1 MKPFLRLLC
10 VSALASQFLVL
21 ATPLIA
27 QTSARPAITG
37 IAFARFYTTDPA
49 GAQKFYGDTLGF
61 ERKQVDGMWLYP
73 VNNVQWIEV
82 LTTPPPQPNVRLD
95 AVAFTTRDAAGLQR
109 YLQAH
114 GVKPEL
120 PLADGQFAVRDP
132 EGNLVVFVQSGSEKP
147 VASAA
152 ISPNATSTRIIHV
165 GFMVHDRDKE
175 DAFWQAILGFR
186 PYWHGGRNPAA
197 TDWVALQVPNG
208 SDWIEY
214 MLNPAPNPT
223 LSQSG
228 MSDHFS
234 LGVTHMQ
241 DAVAALARN
250 HCEGANCSKTQMG
263 LDGKVQLNLFDPDK
277 TRVEFMEFVPSQQPC
292 CSLFTGAHPTAIEDK

>member
-1 MKPFLRLLC
+1 MKAFLRLLC
-10 VSALASQFLVL
+10 VFTL
-21 ATPLIA
+21 ATSLFA
-27 QTSARPAITG
+27 QPAARPVITG

-61 ERKQVDGMWLYP
+61 ERKQADGMWLYP
-73 VNNVQWIEV
+73 VNSAQWIEV
-82 LTTPPPQPNVRLD
+82 LTTPAPQPNVRMD
-95 AVAFTTRDAAGLQR
+95 AVAFTTHDPAGLLR

-114 GVKPEL
+114 GIKPEL
-120 PLADGQFAVRDP
+120 PLANGQFSVRDP
-132 EGNLVVFVQSGSEKP
+132 EGNLVEFVQTDSVKP
-147 VASAA
+147 VASAVL
-152 ISPNATSTRIIHV
+152 SPNASSTRIIHV

-175 DAFWQAILGFR
+175 DAFWQTILGFR
-186 PYWHGGRNPAA
+186 PYWHGGRNDTV

-214 MLNPAPNPT
+214 MLNPAPTPN

-241 DAVAALARN
+241 DAVAALTRN
-250 HCEGANCSKTQMG
+250 HCEGTNCSKTQMG

-277 TRVEFMEFVPSQQPC
+277 TRVEFMEFVPTQQPC
-292 CSLFTGAHPTAIEDK
+292 CSPFTGAHPTAIEDK

>member
-1 MKPFLRLLC
+1 M
-10 VSALASQFLVL
+10 
-21 ATPLIA
+21 
-27 QTSARPAITG
+27 
-37 IAFARFYTTDPA
+37 
-49 GAQKFYGDTLGF
+49 
-61 ERKQVDGMWLYP
+61 
-73 VNNVQWIEV
+73 
-82 LTTPPPQPNVRLD
+82 D
-95 AVAFTTRDAAGLQR
+95 AAAFTTRNAAGLQS

-120 PLADGQFAVRDP
+120 PLANGQFAVRDP
-132 EGNLVVFVQSGSEKP
+132 EGNLVVFVQSGSQKP

-152 ISPNATSTRIIHV
+152 ISPNASSTRIIHV
-165 GFMVHDRDKE
+165 GFMAHDRDKE
-175 DAFWQAILGFR
+175 DAFWQTILGFR
-186 PYWHGGRNPAA
+186 PYWHGGRTDTV

-214 MLNPAPNPT
+214 MLNPAPTPN

-277 TRVEFMEFVPSQQPC
+277 TRVEFMEFIPTQPPC
-292 CSLFTGAHPTAIEDK
+292 CSPFTGAHPTAIEDK

>member
-1 MKPFLRLLC
+1 MKPFLRMLC
-10 VSALASQFLVL
+10 AFAFASPLFAL
-21 ATPLIA
+21 ATPLLA
-27 QTSARPAITG
+27 QPSARPAITG

-49 GAQKFYGDTLGF
+49 SAQKFYGDTLGF

-73 VNNVQWIEV
+73 VNNAQWIEL
-82 LTTPPPQPNVRLD
+82 LTTPAPQPNVRMD
-95 AVAFTTRDAAGLQR
+95 AIAFTTRDASGLQR

-114 GVKPEL
+114 DIKTEL
-120 PLADGQFAVRDP
+120 PLTNGQFAVRDP
-132 EGNLVVFVQSGSEKP
+132 EGNLVVFVQTGSQKP

-152 ISPNATSTRIIHV
+152 ISPNASSTRIIHV

-175 DAFWQAILGFR
+175 DAFWQTVLGFK
-186 PYWHGGRNPAA
+186 PYWHGGRNPSV
-197 TDWVALQVPNG
+197 TDWVALQVPDG

-214 MLNPAPNPT
+214 MLNPAPTPN

-250 HCEGANCSKTQMG
+250 HCGGANCSKTQMG

-277 TRVEFMEFVPSQQPC
+277 TRVEFMEFVPTQQPC
-292 CSLFTGAHPTAIEDK
+292 CSPFTGAHPTATEDK

>member
-10 VSALASQFLVL
+10 VFALASPLV
-21 ATPLIA
+21 A
-27 QTSARPAITG
+27 QPPTRPAITG

-61 ERKQVDGMWLYP
+61 ERKQVDGKWLYP
-73 VNNVQWIEV
+73 VNNAQWIEV
-82 LTTPPPQPNVRLD
+82 LTTPAPQPNVRMD
-95 AVAFTTRDAAGLQR
+95 ALAFTTRDAAQLVR

-114 GVKPEL
+114 GIKPEL
-120 PLADGQFAVRDP
+120 PLANGQFAVRDP
-132 EGNLVVFVQSGSEKP
+132 EGNLVLFVQTGSVKP

-152 ISPNATSTRIIHV
+152 ISPNASSTRIIHV
-165 GFMVHDRDKE
+165 GFMVHDRDEE
-175 DAFWQAILGFR
+175 DAFWQTILGFR
-186 PYWHGGRNPAA
+186 PYWHGGRNPAV

-214 MLNPAPNPT
+214 MLNPAPTPN

-250 HCEGANCSKTQMG
+250 HCEGSNCSKTQMG

-277 TRVEFMEFVPSQQPC
+277 TRVEFMEFVPTQQPC
-292 CSLFTGAHPTAIEDK
+292 CSPFTGAHPTAIEDK

>member
-1 MKPFLRLLC
+1 MKPFLRTLC
-10 VSALASQFLVL
+10 VFALASPLVFV
-21 ATPLIA
+21 ATPLLA
-27 QTSARPAITG
+27 QQPARPAITG

-73 VNNVQWIEV
+73 VNNAQWIEV
-82 LTTPPPQPNVRLD
+82 LTTPPPQPNIRMD
-95 AVAFTTRDAAGLQR
+95 AIAFTTRDAAQLLR

-120 PLADGQFAVRDP
+120 PLANGQFAVRDP
-132 EGNLVVFVQSGSEKP
+132 EGNLVVFVQTGSEKP
-147 VASAA
+147 VASAS
-152 ISPNATSTRIIHV
+152 ISPNASSTRIIHA

-186 PYWHGGRNPAA
+186 PYWQGGRNPAV

-214 MLNPAPNPT
+214 MLNPSPTPN

-277 TRVEFMEFVPSQQPC
+277 TRVEFMEFVPTRQPC
-292 CSLFTGAHPTAIEDK
+292 CSPFTGSHPTAIEDK